1 MLKAEAAGSPKG
13 RAVAQVVPDDGGSE
27 GGGEGKGGAVP
38 ARNTGSHCGEQ
49 ATPRTGSC
57 VFELRGKAAQLL
69 GLG

>member
-13 RAVAQVVPDDGGSE
+13 RAVAQVVP
-27 GGGEGKGGAVP
+27 GEGGAVSWV

-49 ATPRTGSC
+49 ATPRTGPC